1 MFALLVLCTLSCSGV
16 SASKI
21 LGISLTPSYSHQ
33 IVFQPLWRE
42 LSLRG
47 HQVTTITPNPIND
60 LKLINLTEIDLGF
73 VRLSNLE
80 VKGLMRQSTFLHEI
94 YLMYTFMATMMDKQL
109 EYPPVKQLLNDRS
122 ARFDL
127 VIVEYL
133 WTAPLAF
140 AKRFDCPYIGVLS
153 TDGVNSNHR
162 KIGNPAHSSLYPD
175 LFLSYGDKL
184 SIFERVVSFVY
195 ELFYEVYFEGVLH
208 ELEQKVV
215 HKHFG
220 DHYPSVAEMARNV
233 SMLFVNSD
241 PIFHHNRPLVPGVV
255 QIGGSHY
262 PKEPVDLPPELHPL
276 DDAEFI
282 YFSLGSNVKSEFL
295 KPQTIDMMLE
305 VFGELPYLVLWKF
318 EEDLP
323 NKPSNV
329 IISRWLPQREVL
341 AHPNIKL
348 FITQGGLQSMDEAI
362 HARVPM
368 LGIPIFF
375 DQPFNVKKMVNRG
388 FGLELDH
395 RTLEKSVFKETILEV
410 IQNPRYRNVLRE
422 LADLAEDQPMTGIE
436 KAVWWSEYVIRHKGA
451 RHLRS
456 PLLDV
461 AWYQYLLLDV
471 FAVLL
476 VGFFVVIYLIVT
488 VCRLVFKSLKS
499 VTEHKRK
506 ND

>member
-262 PKEPVDLPPELHPL
+262 PKEPVGLPPELKATL
-276 DDAEFI
+276 DNASNGFI
-282 YFSLGSNVKSEFL
+282 YFSLGSNVQSEMLPPELLDVFL
-295 KPQTIDMMLE
+295 S
-305 VFGELPYLVLWKF
+305 VFAELPYTVLWKF
-318 EEDLP
+318 GSDILP
-323 NKPSNV
+323 NKTDNI
-329 IISRWLPQREVL
+329 IISKWFPQPEVL
-341 AHPNIKL
+341 KHPNIKL
-348 FITQGGLQSMDEAI
+348 FITQGGVQSLGEAVSA
-362 HARVPM
+362 HVPIVGVPF
-368 LGIPIFF
+368 LV
-375 DQPFNVKKMVNRG
+375 DQPYNVKNLERKG
-388 FGLELDH
+388 CGLMLDY
-395 RTLEKSVFKETILEV
+395 RNLDREQFKLAILEV
-410 IQNPRYRNVLRE
+410 INNPRYRNTMKRLSE
-422 LADLAEDQPMTGIE
+422 LALDQPMTGVE
-436 KAVWWSEYVIRHKGA
+436 KAVWWVEYVLRHKGA
-451 RHLRS
+451 KHLKS
-456 PLLDV
+456 PFLDLP
-461 AWYQYLLLDV
+461 WYQYLLLDV
-471 FAVLL
+471 IGVVVLTL
-476 VGFFVVIYLIVT
+476 CAIV
-488 VCRLVFKSLKS
+488 LSLRYTIRIIGKI
-499 VTEHKRK
+499 V
-506 ND
+506 